1 MEGAAGEGV
10 SLNHI
15 AIESSDIKRLTK
27 FYKEMFGFEEVET
40 PNFGDNHFKIVWMSL
55 PPSSS
60 SSSFLLHLLQRVKNE
75 EDEAPPSSSI
85 VKDPSHVRTGQHLC
99 FSISNFYSFL
109 QTLKEKGIE
118 IVETNNNIRRVF
130 FYDPDGNGLEVVS
143 F

>member
-60 SSSFLLHLLQRVKNE
+60 SSFLLHLLQRVKNE
-75 EDEAPPSSSI
+75 EDEAPPSSSV

-99 FSISNFYSFL
+99 FSTSPIFIPFSKLSRY
-109 QTLKEKGIE
+109 
-118 IVETNNNIRRVF
+118 
-130 FYDPDGNGLEVVS
+130 
-143 F
+143 

>member
-1 MEGAAGEGV
+1 MVEAAGEGV

-40 PNFGDNHFKIVWMSL
+40 PNFGDNHFKIDDV
-55 PPSSS
+55 
-60 SSSFLLHLLQRVKNE
+60 
-75 EDEAPPSSSI
+75 PPSSSI

-99 FSISNFYSFL
+99 FTISNFHSFL

-118 IVETNNNIRRVF
+118 ISEINNNIKRVF

-143 F
+143 S

>member
-1 MEGAAGEGV
+1 MARVVGEGV

-55 PPSSS
+55 P
-60 SSSFLLHLLQRVKNE
+60 SSSFLLHILQHVKNE
-75 EDEAPPSSSI
+75 EDDATPSSSV
-85 VKDPSHVRTGQHLC
+85 VKDPSCVRTGQHLC
-99 FSISNFYSFL
+99 FTISNFHSFI

-118 IVETNNNIRRVF
+118 ISETNSTIKRVF

-143 F
+143 S